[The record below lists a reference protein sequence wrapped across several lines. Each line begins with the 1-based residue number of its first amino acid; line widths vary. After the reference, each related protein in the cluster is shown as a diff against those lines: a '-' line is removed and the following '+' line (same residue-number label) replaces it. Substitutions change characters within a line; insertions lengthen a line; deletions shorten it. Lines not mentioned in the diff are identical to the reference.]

1 MWANSCL
8 PAHVLTARGPPLP
21 LTLDACAAP
30 GNKTTHLAALLHN
43 HTHSAGGDTA
53 KQRPPNARAAPAPLH
68 KSGPGFKGRA
78 GIAAGCRVI
87 ALDVD
92 KKRCNLL
99 QETVSIM
106 GAADVVSV
114 MNKDFLKI
122 DPTKEPFCAVEG
134 IMLDPSCSGSG
145 APPPHLG
152 CARARAHTHTR
163 CARDVTHTRTHWLLR
178 MRKCGHADRYAC
190 VQTTTD
196 L

>member
-1 MWANSCL
+1 M
-8 PAHVLTARGPPLP
+8 P

-43 HTHSAGGDTA
+43 YTHSAGGDTA
-53 KQRPPNARAAPAPLH
+53 KQSARDAR
-68 KSGPGFKGRA
+68 GIKGRA
-78 GIAAGCRVI
+78 GIGAGCRVI

-106 GAADVVSV
+106 GATDVVSV

-122 DPTKEPFCAVEG
+122 DPTKVPFCAVEG

-145 APPPHLG
+145 APPPQLG
-152 CARARAHTHTR
+152 C
-163 CARDVTHTRTHWLLR
+163 
-178 MRKCGHADRYAC
+178 
-190 VQTTTD
+190 
-196 L
+196 